1 MLATTQSVVAAGRGM
16 KLQEIDSALAEWNNR
31 LAAIAKNLLELQ
43 ADSTYQVLT
52 GSGGGEKL
60 ALTGVTAARV
70 EPSLGAMLTIF
81 QHFGLLHEVIDR
93 AGKVR
98 AGLPALF
105 GGEAKAAEIRRLL
118 GARTIRLPALD
129 VPMDQKTLLSGVT
142 RAECFSPE
150 ELLAIMS
157 RTFVAARDAVLRV
170 DEAWNEMAAAVEGA
184 EARLAR
190 VGAGVEA
197 LGVRGAAERTRAE
210 AILEGLRGQVGRD
223 PFGALE
229 EFEVRLEP
237 VLGRLA
243 GLAVEAEAL
252 HQQMREAWVQV
263 EALGTAHREAEEAGA
278 EARRKIVGADRV
290 PGSGS
295 GSGFGPAS
303 AEKQE
308 EFRAWLERLERR
320 RGEGLVEA
328 VSVGL
333 RNLRRA
339 LDTCMAEERASLAAS
354 RGMLDLRAELRGR
367 LEALRAK
374 ARAYGVAE
382 DGLVAGAAGAA
393 EALLYARPT
402 DLELAGAAVREY
414 EKRVSGA
421 RRVGLAR
428 ETGPR

>member
-1 MLATTQSVVAAGRGM
+1 MLATIQSVVAAGTGM

-43 ADSTYQVLT
+43 ADSTYQLLT
-52 GSGGGEKL
+52 GSGGVEKL
-60 ALTGVTAARV
+60 ALTGVTAERV

-93 AGKVR
+93 ASTLR
-98 AGLPALF
+98 AGLPAMF

-118 GARTIRLPALD
+118 GERTIRLPALD
-129 VPMDQKTLLSGVT
+129 VPMDQKTLLSGVA
-142 RAECFSPE
+142 RAECFSPD

-184 EARLAR
+184 DAKLAR
-190 VGAGVEA
+190 FGVGAEV
-197 LGVRGAAERTRAE
+197 LGARGAAERARAE
-210 AILEGLRGQVGRD
+210 AILAGLRGQVGCD

-229 EFEVRLEP
+229 EFAAGLEP

-243 GLAVEAEAL
+243 GLAAEAEAL
-252 HQQMREAWVQV
+252 HEQMREAWVQV
-263 EALGTAHREAEEAGA
+263 EALGAAHREAEEAGA
-278 EARRKIVGADRV
+278 EARARIVGADGG
-290 PGSGS
+290 PL
-295 GSGFGPAS
+295 PAS

-320 RGEGLVEA
+320 RAEGLVEA
-328 VSVGL
+328 VAVGL

-339 LDTCMAEERASLAAS
+339 LDTCLAEERASLAAS

-402 DLELAGAAVREY
+402 DLERAGAAVREY

-428 ETGPR
+428 EAGPR

>member
-1 MLATTQSVVAAGRGM
+1 M

-43 ADSTYQVLT
+43 ADSTYQLLT
-52 GSGGGEKL
+52 GSGGGTKL

-81 QHFGLLHEVIDR
+81 QHFGLLHEVVDR

-118 GARTIRLPALD
+118 GERTIRLPALD
-129 VPMDQKTLLSGVT
+129 VPMDQKTLLSGVV
-142 RAECFSPE
+142 RAECFSPD

-170 DEAWNEMAAAVEGA
+170 DAAWKDVAAAVEGA

-190 VGAGVEA
+190 FGVGAEA
-197 LGVRGAAERTRAE
+197 LGVRGAAERTLAE
-210 AILEGLRGQVGRD
+210 DILEELRGKVGAD
-223 PFGALE
+223 PFGAME
-229 EFEVRLEP
+229 EFEARLRP

-243 GLAVEAEAL
+243 GLAAEAEAL
-252 HQQMREAWVQV
+252 QQQMRDARVQV
-263 EALGTAHREAEEAGA
+263 EVLGTVHREAEEAGV
-278 EARRKIVGADRV
+278 EAREKIVGAERA
-290 PGSGS
+290 PGT
-295 GSGFGPAS
+295 GPAT
-303 AEKQE
+303 AEKLE

-328 VSVGL
+328 VAVGL

-339 LDTCMAEERASLAAS
+339 LDTCLAEERASVAAS
-354 RGMLDLRAELRGR
+354 RGMLDMRAELRGR

-382 DGLVAGAAGAA
+382 DGLLAEAASAA

-402 DLELAGAAVREY
+402 DLERAGAAVREY

-421 RRVGLAR
+421 RRVGLAGSR
-428 ETGPR
+428 

>member
-1 MLATTQSVVAAGRGM
+1 M

-43 ADSTYQVLT
+43 ADSTYQLLT
-52 GSGGGEKL
+52 GSGGVEKL

-93 AGKVR
+93 ASTLR
-98 AGLPALF
+98 AGLPAMF
-105 GGEAKAAEIRRLL
+105 GGEAKAAQIRRLL
-118 GARTIRLPALD
+118 GERTIRLPALD

-142 RAECFSPE
+142 RAECFSPD

-184 EARLAR
+184 EAKLAR
-190 VGAGVEA
+190 FGVGAEV
-197 LGVRGAAERTRAE
+197 LGVRGAAERARAGE
-210 AILEGLRGQVGRD
+210 ILEGLRGQVRSD
-223 PFGALE
+223 PFGARE
-229 EFEVRLEP
+229 SFEVRLGP
-237 VLGRLA
+237 VLGRL
-243 GLAVEAEAL
+243 VECAAAAEAL
-252 HQQMREAWVQV
+252 EQQMREAWVQLDV
-263 EALGTAHREAEEAGA
+263 LRTVHREAEEAGA
-278 EARRKIVGADRV
+278 EARARIVGADGA
-290 PGSGS
+290 PGS
-295 GSGFGPAS
+295 AS

-308 EFRAWLERLERR
+308 ELRAWLERLERR
-320 RGEGLVEA
+320 RREGMVEA
-328 VSVGL
+328 VGVGL

-339 LDTCMAEERASLAAS
+339 LDTRLAEERASLAAS
-354 RGMLDLRAELRGR
+354 RGMLDTRAELRGR

-402 DLELAGAAVREY
+402 DLEVAGAAVREY
-414 EKRVSGA
+414 EKRVNGGGRPA
-421 RRVGLAR
+421 R
-428 ETGPR
+428 GPQENIR